1 MPNNLG
7 KALRNARRAKALT
20 QEQLAKLSGVTR
32 EEISKIE
39 NNWYKNPNKL
49 PVLLKCLNVNVKDF
63 LLEVQ
68 LETEVVEE
76 DSLAEKIRKARRL
89 KGLTQEQLAILSDMT
104 REQISNIEHGKT
116 KKPTKMTLDNL
127 YRVLGLPNEQV
138 EEIMKDENSFGRKL
152 QKARE
157 SKGLSRAQ
165 LARLTG
171 ISQAQIVN
179 IETGKSKLIRKNTLK
194 KLGQYIDTDV

>member
-157 SKGLSRAQ
+157 FKGLSRAQ